1 MKHQIFSWSQPPT
14 EPTLPMNQF
23 TQASKIPPFQ
33 TVLPEQSHLPSSSSE
48 PLESGQGLQ
57 EDCDIGAMKEMMF
70 KIAVMQPVDVDPAS
84 IEKPRRRNV
93 RISCDPQTV
102 AARLRRERISER
114 IRVLRRLVPGGSK
127 MDTASMLDEAILY
140 VKFLKKLVGELQSSP
155 AQQGGKA
162 AYVASPDW
170 SFGHMTSHMSFI
182 PSSSSS
188 ASSSSGSLA
197 STPLSFPAASSP
209 QYLHHLGR

>member
-1 MKHQIFSWSQPPT
+1 MKHQSFSWSHAPAPPT
-14 EPTLPMNQF
+14 LSANQF
-23 TQASKIPPFQ
+23 AQTNKIPSFQ
-33 TVLPEQSHLPSSSSE
+33 TVPADRELHLPIGE
-48 PLESGQGLQ
+48 QPVESGRAVG
-57 EDCDIGAMKEMMF
+57 EECDIGVMKEMMF
-70 KIAVMQPVDVDPAS
+70 KMAVMQPVDIDPVP

-93 RISCDPQTV
+93 RISSDPQTV

-155 AQQGGKA
+155 ARQDGKA
-162 AYVASPDW
+162 ACVTSQDW
-170 SFGHMTSHMSFI
+170 HLGQMTNHLTFT
-182 PSSSSS
+182 PSSSS

-197 STPLSFPAASSP
+197 STSLSFPAASSP